1 MSFYV
6 WLLKKYKN
14 ENNQFGNLIRLMAED
29 KKAPKRAR
37 KENEIRRYLIGK
49 KISLKM
55 MRAFN
60 IAFEKYAK
68 EMRSLDN

>member
-60 IAFEKYAK
+60 IAFENYAK